1 MSNLQFHDGLRE
13 SIDVKRMTEFD
24 VNSILDQLYGNRDVD
39 SSEIIEELGPWVLD
53 FSNIFGWSENISD
66 VDSQSARL
74 FQVWAEDAKSKKV
87 IGIIRGYFTLV
98 PFTFSSS
105 TLKDYYMLEAEVPFY
120 PMAIITS
127 LRTTIKE
134 AEPLDDFLKEL
145 LNEVSQTWMRR
156 RTEVISNLESGT
168 ELWKRYVYSFEQI
181 IHFTIMCP
189 SIHRSL
195 IDALKRRDYRITGV
209 MQLLASS
216 SPFYDKATIDHHI
229 RKVKAILE
237 KQS

>member
-1 MSNLQFHDGLRE
+1 MSNFQFHDGLKE

-24 VNSILDQLYGNRDVD
+24 VNSILNQLYEHRDVD
-39 SSEIIEELGPWVLD
+39 SSELLEELGPWALD
-53 FSNIFGWSENISD
+53 FSNVFGWSENIPD
-66 VDSQSARL
+66 VDPQSARL
-74 FQVWAEDAKSKKV
+74 FQIWAEDEKSKSV
-87 IGIIRGYFTLV
+87 IGTIKGYFTLV

-105 TLKDYYMLEAEVPFY
+105 TLKDYYMLQAEVPFY
-120 PMAIITS
+120 PMAIVTS

-134 AEPLDDFLKEL
+134 IEPLDDFLQKI
-145 LNEVSQTWMRR
+145 LNEVSQTWMKRR
-156 RTEVISNLESGT
+156 AEVISNLESGS
-168 ELWKRYVYSFEQI
+168 ELWKRYLYSFEQI

-189 SIHRSL
+189 SIHRII
-195 IDALKRRDYRITGV
+195 IDALKRMDYRITGV